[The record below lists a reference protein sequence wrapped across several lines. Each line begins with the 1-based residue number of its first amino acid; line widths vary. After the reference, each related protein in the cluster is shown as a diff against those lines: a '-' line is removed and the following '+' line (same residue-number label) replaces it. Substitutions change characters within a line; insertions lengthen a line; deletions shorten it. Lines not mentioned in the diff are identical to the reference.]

1 MLARRYPVGI
11 LVTLSFQEW
20 QETIGDIRDVDKVA
34 RLGYTVF
41 LDFYGQ
47 QPKPPGDAWNK
58 DNIAAFARLLDLA
71 FVHMPIRV
79 RRELRKHMIW
89 QGRFFEPALWEDP
102 SHSTQAHA
110 IVEQSLQR
118 GEQPTLLELLVTA
131 HDLEAHV
138 RTNLLRLLWIA
149 EISDGTVKSYASA
162 MLKPSGL
169 QGSIR
174 HAVDNLRKWIRS
186 TSSRVLGKDERKAL
200 RELVASFKSAAPNQI
215 NLDDLRNWVAHRDF
229 LVREDNVV
237 LHFHR
242 QRRNRKPLQ
251 IVVPRKRVTVMRR
264 ELLGLIY
271 LLMAFKWMFRAHE
284 AAPAKRRRPVRGRPG
299 SR

>member
-1 MLARRYPVGI
+1 M
-11 LVTLSFQEW
+11 TLSFQEW
-20 QETIGDIRDVDKVA
+20 QDTIGDIRDVDKVA

-47 QPKPPGDAWNK
+47 QPKPSDEAWNK

-79 RRELRKHMIW
+79 RRELRKHMLG
-89 QGRFFEPALWEDP
+89 QGKFFEPALFENP
-102 SHSTQAHA
+102 IHTVQAHA
-110 IVEQSLQR
+110 IAEQSLQR
-118 GEQPTLLELLVTA
+118 GEHPTLLELLVIA

-138 RTNLLRLLWIA
+138 RPNLLRLLWVA
-149 EISDGTVKSYASA
+149 EISDGTVKSYATA

-174 HAVDNLRKWIRS
+174 HALDNLRKWIRS
-186 TSSRVLGKDERKAL
+186 PSSKVLGKAERKAVH
-200 RELVASFKSAAPNQI
+200 ELVASFKSTAPNQI
-215 NLDDLRNWVAHRDF
+215 NLDDIRNWVAHRDF
-229 LVREDNVV
+229 WIREKDVMM
-237 LHFHR
+237 HFHR
-242 QRRNRKPLQ
+242 PRGSRTPLRL
-251 IVVPRKRVTVMRR
+251 VVPRKRVTVMRR
-264 ELLGLIY
+264 ELWGLIS

-284 AAPAKRRRPVRGRPG
+284 TAPAKRRRPVRGRPR